1 MLLAF
6 PAFSQDQAQLEA
18 NRAKIQKQI
27 FDTQELLRKTKSEQ
41 KNSLVGYQ
49 AMQAQVESR
58 EKLMVA
64 LKAEVKSLDRTL
76 SVQEGMKEEM
86 ETRILN
92 LKGTYEN
99 TLRNAYLISRTQHPL
114 MYILS
119 AENLNQG
126 FRRWAYL
133 KQLDRFQKL
142 QLRSFHNAQDSLQ
155 QIVLQIQQKKEDKS
169 ELIIAQSEQKIEI
182 EKELEALEKV
192 LNLLKSKEKSL
203 KAELTK
209 KKSESAQLTREIERL
224 ILAEANKAKSSG
236 NLPNAPALE
245 ALSNEFTTNKGKLP
259 WPVRKGMITGKFGEQ
274 PHPILKSI
282 KINNN
287 GVDISSELAAPVQA
301 IFEGTVVGM
310 KSIPGFDNMVIV
322 QHGTYYSVYS
332 KLGDV
337 YVQKGDPIATG
348 QSIGRLSVLN
358 ANGLSTLH
366 FEIWKGKK
374 QMNPE
379 LWLSR

>member
-1 MLLAF
+1 VS
-6 PAFSQDQAQLEA
+6 PGFSQDQAQLEA
-18 NRAKIQKQI
+18 NRVRLQKQI
-27 FDTQELLRKTKSEQ
+27 FDTQELLRKTKSDH

-49 AMQAQVESR
+49 AMQAQVDSR
-58 EKLMVA
+58 EKLVDA
-64 LKAEVKSLDRTL
+64 LNAEVKSLDRTL
-76 SVQEGMKEEM
+76 HIQEGLKEEM
-86 ETRILN
+86 ETRIQS
-92 LKGTYEN
+92 LKGNYEN
-99 TLRNAYLISRTQHPL
+99 TLRNAYLINRTQHPL

-133 KQLDRFQKL
+133 RQLDRFQKL

-155 QIVLQIQQKKEDKS
+155 QIVLQIQQKKEAKS
-169 ELIIAQSEQKIEI
+169 ELIIAQSEQKKEI

-192 LNLLKSKEKSL
+192 LDLLKTKEKSL
-203 KAELTK
+203 KSELAK
-209 KKSESAQLTREIERL
+209 KKSENAKLTREIERL
-224 ILAEANKAKSSG
+224 ILAETNKSKSSG

-274 PHPILKSI
+274 PHPVLRSI

-287 GVDISSELAAPVQA
+287 GVDISSELAAPVQS

-310 KSIPGFDNMVIV
+310 KNIPGFDNMVIV
-322 QHGTYYSVYS
+322 QHGSFYSVYS

-337 YVQKGDPIATG
+337 FVQKGDKISTG

-366 FEIWKGKK
+366 FEIWNGKK

-379 LWLSR
+379 HWLAR